1 MGTARC
7 CVSENMQGGREGE
20 EEKGKKEGNAS
31 SDLSSQES
39 CKAGIF
45 MPILQM
51 RNQSQR

>member
-1 MGTARC
+1 
-7 CVSENMQGGREGE
+7 MQGEGE
-20 EEKGKKEGNAS
+20 RERRKEGKKEGNAS